1 MHKNAIGVCTRPA
14 EGEDLRDGAMDR
26 VHAHLRRTQDSLSTP
41 FVVRENAGAGDV
53 FAASVQ
59 WMQGYGL
66 LTGERRQWLEKCNIG
81 ALLGL
86 TNPHTDPHLLRLA
99 GDWYAW
105 LYAFDDGV
113 CDEAFTGAQAWDMA
127 HLTLR
132 LKRSVTGFAPGE
144 EPEEN
149 YARALF
155 DLRCRIAEHATPAQ
169 LVRWTEAVRDYL
181 NGQLWETM
189 YRATGRTPALDDYIT
204 MRESASGCLTCF
216 ALLPMLN
223 RYQLPEEERVH
234 PDVEQLSRSANRIV
248 AWDND
253 LFSYWKEQG
262 DHSAFANLITAVAQQ
277 MQCETPAAI
286 AYTRKRRDEELA
298 TFLRTEKRIVRHL
311 SAEGKNYIA
320 NLRNW
325 VSGSLE
331 FHKTSRRFASAPRA
345 VHL

>member
-1 MHKNAIGVCTRPA
+1 MDENAMGVRIRLA
-14 EGEDLRDGAMDR
+14 EKEDVRGGGEER
-26 VHAHLRRTQDSLSTP
+26 VHAHLRGIQDSLTTP
-41 FVVRENAGAGDV
+41 FVVRDNAWARDV

-59 WMQGYGL
+59 WMQGYRL
-66 LTGERRQWLEKCNIG
+66 LTGERHQWLEKCDIG

-86 TNPHTDPHLLRLA
+86 TNPHAERHLLRLA
-99 GDWYAW
+99 GDWYVW

-132 LKRSVTGFAPGE
+132 LKRSVSGFAPGD

-189 YRATGRTPALDDYIT
+189 YRATGHAPALDDYIT
-204 MRESASGCLTCF
+204 MRESASGCLSCF
-216 ALLPMLN
+216 ELLPLLN
-223 RYQLPEEERVH
+223 RYHLPEEVRAH
-234 PDVEQLSRSANRIV
+234 PDVQQLSRSANRII

-253 LFSYWKEQG
+253 LFSYQKEQG
-262 DHSAFANLITAVAQQ
+262 DHSAIANLITAVARQRR
-277 MQCETPAAI
+277 CETAAAI
-286 AYTRKRRDEELA
+286 TYARERRDDELA
-298 TFLRTEKRIVRHL
+298 AFLRIEKRIVSHL
-311 SAEGKNYIA
+311 GMEGKCYIA
-320 NLRNW
+320 NLKNW

-331 FHKTSRRFASAPRA
+331 FHRTSRRFATAPRV

>member
-1 MHKNAIGVCTRPA
+1 MDENAMGVRIRLVEKEEVRD
-14 EGEDLRDGAMDR
+14 EGEEG
-26 VHAHLRRTQDSLSTP
+26 VHAHLRGTQDSLTTP
-41 FVVRENAGAGDV
+41 FVVGENAWARDV

-59 WMQGYGL
+59 WMRGHRL
-66 LTGERRQWLEKCNIG
+66 LTGERRRWLEKCDIG

-86 TNPHTDPHLLRLA
+86 TNPHADRRLLRLA
-99 GDWYAW
+99 GDWYVW

-132 LKRSVTGFAPGE
+132 LKRAVSGFAPGG

-155 DLRCRIAEHATPAQ
+155 DLRCRIAEHAMPAQ

-189 YRATGRTPALDDYIT
+189 YRATGHAPALDDYIT
-204 MRESASGCLTCF
+204 MRESASGCLSCF

-223 RYQLPEEERVH
+223 RYHLPEEVRAH
-234 PDVEQLSRSANRIV
+234 PDVEQLSRSANRII

-253 LFSYWKEQG
+253 LFSYQKEQG
-262 DHSAFANLITAVAQQ
+262 DHSAIANLVTAVARQRR
-277 MQCETPAAI
+277 CGTAAAI
-286 AYTRKRRDEELA
+286 TWTRERRDEELA
-298 TFLRTEKRIVRHL
+298 TFLRTEKRVARHL
-311 SAEGKNYIA
+311 GMEGKCYIA
-320 NLRNW
+320 DLKSW

-331 FHKTSRRFASAPRA
+331 FHRTSRRFVTAPRV

>member
-1 MHKNAIGVCTRPA
+1 MDENPMGVRIRLVEKEDVGD
-14 EGEDLRDGAMDR
+14 EGKEGA
-26 VHAHLRRTQDSLSTP
+26 HGHLRGIQDSLTTP
-41 FVVRENAGAGDV
+41 FVVRENPWARDV

-59 WMQGYGL
+59 WMQGHRL
-66 LTGERRQWLEKCNIG
+66 LTGERRQWLEKCDIG

-86 TNPHTDPHLLRLA
+86 TNPHADRRLLRLA
-99 GDWYAW
+99 GDWYVW

-132 LKRSVTGFAPGE
+132 LKRSVSGFAPGG

-155 DLRCRIAEHATPAQ
+155 DLRGRIAEYATPAQ
-169 LVRWTEAVRDYL
+169 LVCWTEAVRDYL

-189 YRATGRTPALDDYIT
+189 YRATGHVPDLDDYIT
-204 MRESASGCLTCF
+204 MRESASGCLSCF

-223 RYQLPEEERVH
+223 RYHLPEEVRTH
-234 PDVEQLSRSANRIV
+234 PDMEQLSRSANRII

-253 LFSYWKEQG
+253 LFSYQKEQG
-262 DHSAFANLITAVAQQ
+262 DHSAIANLITAVARQRR
-277 MQCETPAAI
+277 CGIEAAI
-286 AYTRKRRDEELA
+286 TYTRERRDDELA
-298 TFLRTEKRIVRHL
+298 TFLRTEKRIARRL
-311 SAEGKNYIA
+311 GMAGEGYLA
-320 NLRNW
+320 NLKSW

-331 FHKTSRRFASAPRA
+331 FHRTSRRFGAAPRV